1 MWNFGSEVFISSILI
16 KRNIRLNSVIRKIND
31 ELQEL
36 CKKYNLNYLSN
47 DKIGKSFVCDNGVHL
62 SDTSMDILA
71 GNFVSNINS
80 NIFKRIFNSG
90 NLNWQ
95 DAVHYE
101 QHANVFTL
109 SVQSNDCQST
119 EKTLLTS
126 FDIEMV
132 MKSGK
137 TYEKNPIIGYL
148 NLKSL
153 RTKILNLKEILHN
166 APIDILCIDEAEL
179 DDTFPDAQFMI
190 ENYQFPPFSKY
201 RNKRGGGKMVFI
213 RKELLAKRLENFET
227 KSTETICIE
236 LLSLVPTYEIKLFS

>member
-1 MWNFGSEVFISSILI
+1 M
-16 KRNIRLNSVIRKIND
+16 
-31 ELQEL
+31 
-36 CKKYNLNYLSN
+36 
-47 DKIGKSFVCDNGVHL
+47 
-62 SDTSMDILA
+62 
-71 GNFVSNINS
+71 
-80 NIFKRIFNSG
+80 
-90 NLNWQ
+90 
-95 DAVHYE
+95 
-101 QHANVFTL
+101 
-109 SVQSNDCQST
+109 
-119 EKTLLTS
+119 TS

-190 ENYQFPPFSKY
+190 ENYQFPPFSKD